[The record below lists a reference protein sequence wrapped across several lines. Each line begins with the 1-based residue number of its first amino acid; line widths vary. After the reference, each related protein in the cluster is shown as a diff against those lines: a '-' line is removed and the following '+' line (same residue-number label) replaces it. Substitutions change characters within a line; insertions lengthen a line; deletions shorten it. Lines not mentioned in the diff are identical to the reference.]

1 MKISRVSGLLLA
13 LFASSV
19 LATPPAAWTLAPWLA
34 RDVPQLPAHQQVAVD
49 VAAERL
55 LTGPAELL
63 LPLPGGAFQ
72 ARLDAFELHGAGR
85 AGWRGHLI
93 DHPGHTVILSVA
105 DAAVAGV
112 VHTPAAV
119 WELVPA
125 RTSGQSWLIELDA
138 TRLPP
143 EAPPLVVEP
152 DHPFVQRPQVPV
164 EPFDVG
170 EQTDVLVMYSPQAR
184 DQAGGES
191 QIVAQAQAAVNV
203 ANGIFA
209 NSQMRTR
216 FRIVGVELLA
226 DWVEGTTSASAE
238 LGAFRVH
245 PVQQARRNARA
256 ADLVSLLVA
265 NLPDAC
271 GIGYLM
277 RSPGAGFAPYAVQIT
292 ARSCAVGTMSWAHE
306 HGHNMGFEHDPANG
320 GAPGDASWP
329 WSFGHYVEGP
339 GSAFRTVMAYQ
350 CPAGGCTRRAYFSNP
365 DVTYTGHPTGI
376 EDARDNARTGDLVA
390 DIVANFR
397 QGNASGVFCSGFE
410 NAEPGFSCPPASRPG
425 R

>member
-1 MKISRVSGLLLA
+1 MKMSRVAGPLLA
-13 LFASSV
+13 LFASPL
-19 LATPPAAWTLAPWLA
+19 LAAPPSAWTLAPRLA
-34 RDVPQLPAHQQVAVD
+34 RDVPQLPAHQQVAVG
-49 VAAERL
+49 VAAEPL
-55 LTGPAELL
+55 LAGSPELL
-63 LPLPGGAFQ
+63 LPLPGGVLE
-72 ARLDAFELHGAGR
+72 ARLDAFETHASGR
-85 AGWRGHLI
+85 AGWRGHLAG
-93 DHPGHTVILSVA
+93 HPEHAVVLSVA
-105 DAAVAGV
+105 DGAVAGV
-112 VHTPAAV
+112 VHTPTAV

-125 RTSGQSWLIELDA
+125 RTPGQGWLIELDA

-143 EAPPLVVEP
+143 EAPPQVVEP
-152 DHPFVQRPQVPV
+152 DHPLVLWPQVPV

-184 DQAGGES
+184 DQAGGDS
-191 QIVAQAQAAVNV
+191 QIVAQAQAAVGV

-209 NSQMRTR
+209 NSQMRAR

-226 DWVEGTTSASAE
+226 DWVEGTSSASAE
-238 LGAFRVH
+238 LGAFRIH
-245 PVQQARRNARA
+245 PLQQARRNARA

-277 RSPGAGFAPYAVQIT
+277 RTPGAGFAPYAVQIT
-292 ARSCAVGTMSWAHE
+292 ARGCAVGNMSWAHE
-306 HGHNMGFEHDPANG
+306 HGHNLGFEHDPANG
-320 GAPGDASWP
+320 GTPGDASWP

-339 GSAFRTVMAYQ
+339 DSAFRTVMAYQ

-365 DVTYTGHPTGI
+365 DVSYGGHPTGI

-397 QGNASGVFCSGFE
+397 QGNTSGVFCSGFE
-410 NAEPGFSCPPASRPG
+410 GTEAGFACPPASRPG